1 MTKFVLHN
9 RIRLALHKLK
19 DGEGVPLLLLHGLGE
34 CSPNRLPQEYG
45 GWQGAVHSLDFS
57 GHGLSDHPKGGG
69 YTCEY
74 LMADVDIALTRLGPS
89 TVAGRG
95 LGAYIALLI
104 AGARPQ
110 QVRGAILRDG
120 PGLASGA
127 SGASSGRRISTR
139 EQASPLAPDPF
150 AVAEL
155 SVDMRPPDYAAGFA
169 LLAKRNSGLAAPISV
184 CALEPADWLVAV
196 MDALALKLVGI
207 DTALGLAVCAA
218 EAESIPNIRET

>member
-1 MTKFVLHN
+1 MIEFFEHN
-9 RIRLALHKLK
+9 RIKLALHKLK
-19 DGEGVPLLLLHGLGE
+19 DGKGVPLLLLHGLGE
-34 CSPNRLPQEYG
+34 CSPNRLPQEYA

-74 LMADVDIALTRLGPS
+74 LMADVDIALARLGPS

-104 AGARPQ
+104 AGARPH

-127 SGASSGRRISTR
+127 SGSRCIPAE
-139 EQASPLAPDPF
+139 EQASPFAPDPF
-150 AVAEL
+150 ALAEL
-155 SVDMRPPDYAAGFA
+155 SADMRPPDYAAGFA
-169 LLAKRNSGLAAPISV
+169 LLAKRHSGLAAPISV
-184 CALEPADWLVAV
+184 CALKHADWLVAV
-196 MDALALKLVGI
+196 VNALALKLVGI

-218 EAESIPNIRET
+218 EAESIPNMRET

>member
-1 MTKFVLHN
+1 MMEFLLHN

-34 CSPNRLPQEYG
+34 CSPNRLPQEYA
-45 GWQGAVHSLDFS
+45 GWQGAVHTLDFS

-74 LMADVDIALTRLGPS
+74 LMADVDIALSRLGPS

-104 AGARPQ
+104 AGARPH

-120 PGLASGA
+120 PGLNSGA
-127 SGASSGRRISTR
+127 GSSGRIPAR
-139 EQASPLAPDPF
+139 EQAWPLAPDPF
-150 AVAEL
+150 ALAEL
-155 SVDMRPPDYAAGFA
+155 STDMRPPDYAAGFA
-169 LLAKRNSGLAAPISV
+169 LLAKRHSGLAAPIHV
-184 CALEPADWLVAV
+184 CALEHADWLAAV
-196 MDALALKLVGI
+196 VNALALQPVGI
-207 DTALGLAVCAA
+207 DTALAMAACVA
-218 EAESIPNIRET
+218 EAESIPNMRER